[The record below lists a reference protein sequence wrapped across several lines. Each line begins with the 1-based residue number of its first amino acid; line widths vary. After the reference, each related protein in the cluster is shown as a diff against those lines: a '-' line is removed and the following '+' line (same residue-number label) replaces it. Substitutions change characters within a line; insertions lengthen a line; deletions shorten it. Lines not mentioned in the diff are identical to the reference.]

1 MNGNI
6 NELNKEQI
14 KKQKES
20 KKEYNTS
27 IIHSILPE
35 DCNLNQ
41 FPMVHFLMFFF
52 N

>member
-14 KKQKES
+14 KKPKEH

-27 IIHSILPE
+27 IIRSILPE
-35 DCNLNQ
+35 EYNLNQ
-41 FPMVHFLMFFF
+41 FPIVHFL
-52 N
+52 NLLL